1 MIRDLLLIKARVL
14 NLLLQIFWQPL
25 KFTSFPVNHYSVF
38 PFWLILQLQL
48 RGITSL
54 LDDGAELALFN
65 GDYVRGPLFLLRAI
79 LIIFRLVTLH
89 RLRHNLFTALD
100 HLGQL
105 KNDIRLLS
113 SLFDALDFGLV
124 DLKGLI
130 YLLHL
135 LFLGWHFEYLTPGSG
150 YTFKD
155 TFLV

>member
-79 LIIFRLVTLH
+79 SIIFRLVTLH
-89 RLRHNLFTALD
+89 RL
-100 HLGQL
+100 
-105 KNDIRLLS
+105 
-113 SLFDALDFGLV
+113 
-124 DLKGLI
+124 
-130 YLLHL
+130 
-135 LFLGWHFEYLTPGSG
+135 
-150 YTFKD
+150 
-155 TFLV
+155 